1 MKREPVTYKWQ
12 RATTSRT
19 DRPKLNRKGAT
30 MALYREIADGFD
42 YFVSRRMKA
51 AVMRKAQ
58 ERIARVR

>member
-1 MKREPVTYKWQ
+1 MSKKPVSHKWQ

-19 DRPKLNRKGAT
+19 DRAKPKRKGAT

>member
-1 MKREPVTYKWQ
+1 
-12 RATTSRT
+12 
-19 DRPKLNRKGAT
+19 

>member
-1 MKREPVTYKWQ
+1 MSNNPVSHKWQ